1 MRACVSRAVRGTDEG
16 GGAAAAAG
24 GGGGGRRGDSY
35 QSSVP
40 SCEGEPLLARTD
52 TPTTTKTR
60 PPEVTAPLYQKKINH
75 WLWVLKASA

>member
-24 GGGGGRRGDSY
+24 GGGGRRGDSY

-40 SCEGEPLLARTD
+40 SC
-52 TPTTTKTR
+52 
-60 PPEVTAPLYQKKINH
+60 
-75 WLWVLKASA
+75 

>member
-16 GGAAAAAG
+16 GGGAAAA

-40 SCEGEPLLARTD
+40 SC
-52 TPTTTKTR
+52 
-60 PPEVTAPLYQKKINH
+60 
-75 WLWVLKASA
+75 